1 MRRTKLILAAV
12 AAVAAMMV
20 VAAPAMADVEFRQ
33 SGDGVSNSFSLDGG
47 GGSFSSQ
54 GVLSLGGSSHGD
66 ISFDGVDID
75 RNDIGDGGFLLV
87 GGLSSIG

>member
-12 AAVAAMMV
+12 AAVATMML
-20 VAAPAMADVEFRQ
+20 VAAPAMADVELQ
-33 SGDGVSNSFSLDGG
+33 QGGVGNSFSSDG

-75 RNDIGDGGFLLV
+75 DIDTGDGGFILV
-87 GGLSSIG
+87 GGLSSVG